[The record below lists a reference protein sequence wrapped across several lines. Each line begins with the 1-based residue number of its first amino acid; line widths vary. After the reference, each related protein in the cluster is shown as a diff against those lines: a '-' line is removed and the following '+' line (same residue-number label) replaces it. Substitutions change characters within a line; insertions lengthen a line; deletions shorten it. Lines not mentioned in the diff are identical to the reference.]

1 MGQLQPAP
9 PHKQLPTLPVSHEF
23 EHLNIQKMKETP
35 FLRSTVY
42 SHEPSI
48 YHEKPDIPLGSLLGP
63 RMNTKGL
70 FPEN

>member
-9 PHKQLPTLPVSHEF
+9 PHKPLPPLPFNLEF
-23 EHLNIQKMKETP
+23 EHPNIQKMKETP

-42 SHEPSI
+42 THQPSI
-48 YHEKPDIPLGSLLGP
+48 YHEKPDIYLATLVGP

-70 FPEN
+70 FP